1 MAGRAAIML
10 ALGIPVAA
18 GLLYLVLGM
27 FVDSLS
33 LLVITLP
40 TFYPIA
46 TGMGLDPV
54 WFSIIAVKLVEIAAI
69 TPPVGLNLFAVLG
82 ATDQVKSSQLF
93 RGVMPFVAMEIV
105 TLGLLLAFPALTTW
119 LPGRM

>member
-1 MAGRAAIML
+1 MPTIRRLPETLVNRI
-10 ALGIPVAA
+10 AA
-18 GLLYLVLGM
+18 GEVVERPAAALKELVENA
-27 FVDSLS
+27 VDAG
-33 LLVITLP
+33 
-40 TFYPIA
+40 A
-46 TGMGLDPV
+46 TR
-54 WFSIIAVKLVEIAAI
+54 IAVKLVEIAAI